1 MTTKV
6 YEDDVQADDETEVIP
21 WSRLRVGDYVL
32 LKSRESVPADLLI
45 LSVSCDEGETPAN
58 RHLNRGVCY
67 VETKSLDGETNLK
80 IRNALG

>member
-6 YEDDVQADDETEVIP
+6 YEDEVAAGDETEVIP

-45 LSVSCDEGETPAN
+45 LSVSCDEGEIPAN
-58 RHLNRGVCY
+58 RQFNRGVCY